1 MHGTIA
7 IVPVIALA
15 LVLLLA
21 LALLWALVLR
31 RRDKGSFGG

>member
-15 LVLLLA
+15 LVLLLV
-21 LALLWALVLR
+21 LALLCALVLR

>member
-7 IVPVIALA
+7 IAPIVA
-15 LVLLLA
+15 LVLVMLLA